1 MKTVIAFTLSAALAT
16 LATLTMSPARA
27 QRRSLTGLW
36 DATVMVNG
44 VDIPFRMQL
53 SERNGTLIG
62 WFFNGDQRVGS
73 TRGRLDGSAMELDF
87 DEYATKLAATWKD
100 DRLEGRYD
108 RGLKGFYPFHAARF
122 SPAPATDA
130 PAPSIAGLWNVQVQ
144 SSKGESAWRLI
155 VRQAGPEVSAAI
167 LRVDGDTGMLTGRYK
182 DGRFTLSHFSGA
194 RPLLLEV
201 TPQPDGTLTVV
212 QRGLPPPT
220 TQGAQNAQ
228 KTLVAVRSDDP
239 RAAGL
244 AQPSDPSRFTTLK
257 DPTEPLRFS
266 FPDLQGHV
274 VSYTDRRFRG
284 KVLIVNISGSWCP
297 NCHDEAPFLAELDRR
312 YRGRGLEIVS
322 LTFEEPEQLID
333 RSRVRA
339 FIERYRIAY
348 PVLLA
353 GTPEELTQKL
363 PQAVNLNSFPT
374 TFLIGR
380 DGLVRGVHAGFPG
393 KASGRFHADAVR
405 DITERVEQLLAER
418 MQTSQ

>member
-1 MKTVIAFTLSAALAT
+1 M
-16 LATLTMSPARA
+16 
-27 QRRSLTGLW
+27 W
-36 DATVMVNG
+36 DATIVVN
-44 VDIPFRMQL
+44 DLTIPFPFQIAQR
-53 SERNGTLIG
+53 GTDVSG
-62 WFFNGDQRVGS
+62 AFFNGDEKVTSHSGRFKDGS
-73 TRGRLDGSAMELDF
+73 LVLQYPEYGATLNATLTNGRLVGQYFL
-87 DEYATKLAATWKD
+87 ATRPA
-100 DRLEGRYD
+100 
-108 RGLKGFYPFHAARF
+108 FPFQARRF
-122 SPAPATDA
+122 SPPPVQQKGVPD
-130 PAPSIAGLWNVQVQ
+130 IAGLWNVQLA
-144 SSKGESAWRLI
+144 KPAREAAWHLI

-284 KVLIVNISGSWCP
+284 KVLIV
-297 NCHDEAPFLAELDRR
+297 
-312 YRGRGLEIVS
+312 
-322 LTFEEPEQLID
+322 
-333 RSRVRA
+333 
-339 FIERYRIAY
+339 
-348 PVLLA
+348 
-353 GTPEELTQKL
+353 
-363 PQAVNLNSFPT
+363 
-374 TFLIGR
+374 
-380 DGLVRGVHAGFPG
+380 
-393 KASGRFHADAVR
+393 
-405 DITERVEQLLAER
+405 
-418 MQTSQ
+418 